1 MPPFVGAVMVHCRE
15 RGDEMIVGDLSH
27 LHIYEQG
34 GSAQV
39 SELHSQQKTKK
50 KSYFGQM
57 CVYCND
63 AAGGSPLHHS
73 HHPS

>member
-1 MPPFVGAVMVHCRE
+1 MTQSKTLNSSENTFFLLSVMVHCRE

-39 SELHSQQKTKK
+39 WLREKESQTA
-50 KSYFGQM
+50 YIYAP
-57 CVYCND
+57 CVAFLY
-63 AAGGSPLHHS
+63 
-73 HHPS
+73 

>member
-1 MPPFVGAVMVHCRE
+1 MCMLFQYAVMVHCKE

-39 SELHSQQKTKK
+39 SVARPPVVGPS
-50 KSYFGQM
+50 SIGQFLFEGAL
-57 CVYCND
+57 CEFVC
-63 AAGGSPLHHS
+63 
-73 HHPS
+73 

>member
-1 MPPFVGAVMVHCRE
+1 MNEHVCHSAVMVHCRE

-39 SELHSQQKTKK
+39 SIPTHSSMPHPVACPVLHL
-50 KSYFGQM
+50 
-57 CVYCND
+57 CVCVC
-63 AAGGSPLHHS
+63 
-73 HHPS
+73 

>member
-1 MPPFVGAVMVHCRE
+1 MSFVCLLIAVMVHCRE

-39 SELHSQQKTKK
+39 RYRGMHL
-50 KSYFGQM
+50 
-57 CVYCND
+57 
-63 AAGGSPLHHS
+63 
-73 HHPS
+73 

>member
-1 MPPFVGAVMVHCRE
+1 MAVNAHAFLHAVMVHCRE

-39 SELHSQQKTKK
+39 SVLQ
-50 KSYFGQM
+50 
-57 CVYCND
+57 
-63 AAGGSPLHHS
+63 LHHLECAENFEGLS
-73 HHPS
+73 VCLLC